1 MAVITISRGTFS
13 GGKSLAECLAAR
25 LGYRCIDREA
35 LVQRAAGGGVSETE
49 LKAALLTTP
58 DFLDRLRR
66 KRRLYL
72 ALLQAALA
80 EEAAHGEVVY
90 HGNAGHLLLKGVV
103 PVLRVRIIAP
113 LELRLA
119 MVKDRLGLNR
129 EEGEA
134 YIARMDEERR
144 NWTRF
149 LYAVEWEDPS
159 LYDVVISLEQS
170 SIAEACEVLTG
181 MARLEGF
188 AFTPERRAA
197 IQDFALASRV
207 WAALGLD
214 RGTANLEVE
223 VHARAGTAYI
233 QGFVGSERAIREV
246 ERVAGQ
252 VPGVH
257 RLNLAEL
264 TVYHDA

>member
-35 LVQRAAGGGVSETE
+35 LVQRAAAGGVDESE
-49 LKAALLTTP
+49 LKEALLKSP
-58 DFLDRLRR
+58 DLLDRLRR
-66 KRRLYL
+66 TRRLYL
-72 ALLQAALA
+72 AVLQAALA
-80 EEAAHGEVVY
+80 EEAASGEVIY

-113 LELRLA
+113 LEFRLG
-119 MVKDRLGLNR
+119 MVKDRLGLGR
-129 EEGEA
+129 EEGEG
-134 YIARMDEERR
+134 YIARMDQERR
-144 NWTRF
+144 SWTRF
-149 LYAVEWEDPS
+149 LYGVEWDDPS
-159 LYDVVISLEQS
+159 LYDFVVNLEQS
-170 SIAEACEVLTG
+170 SIAEACEVLAG
-181 MARLEGF
+181 MERLECF

-197 IQDFALASRV
+197 IQDFALASKV

-214 RGTANLEVE
+214 RGTTHLEVE
-223 VHARAGTAYI
+223 VRARAGTVYI
-233 QGFVGSERAIREV
+233 QGFVGSERAIHEV

-252 VPGVH
+252 VPGLR